1 MTDVQQQ
8 RSASDVPEAAD
19 GADWTVTQDRA
30 PESAPPGGGAG
41 ARAAVSFVRRSW
53 RGLTSMRTALM
64 LLFLLAIAAIPGSL
78 LPQEKLN
85 ADKVTAYLQ
94 AHKTIGPLLDRIGAF
109 NVFASVWFSAI
120 YLLLFV
126 SLVGCL
132 LPRLKGH
139 LIAIKRVPPD
149 APSRLHRL
157 PVSASSLQL
166 AGTPAEAAA
175 RLRTLLKARR
185 YRTVVRSKPDGS
197 VTVSAE
203 KGYIKETGNLLFH
216 FALLALLIGVAY
228 GSWFGWHGG
237 RLLVAGNGGFCN
249 VVTQLDDLSLGA
261 RVNGGDLEPF
271 CLTLN
276 SFHSSYLSD
285 GQPVQYA
292 ADVSYTVGRGDG
304 PTKAD
309 TLSVNHPLRLP
320 GANVYLVGHG
330 YAPVV
335 KYTDRYG
342 HSITEVAPFLPQD
355 PNFTSTGAIAFPD
368 VNINPT
374 THSNVDPKTFV
385 KQQVGFQ
392 GFYYPTAPSGTAA
405 DVSASV
411 FPAEKNPL
419 LVLVAYRGDLGLDG
433 GIPHSVYS
441 LDQSQID
448 SGALKAVDA
457 NDPLR
462 LHPGQTAKLD
472 DGSSVEFVG
481 TQQFATL
488 DMRYDPGQ
496 KFVLGGAIALFIGL
510 LFSLTGRRRRIWF
523 RVLPDP
529 SGDGRTLS
537 VASAGGLARAEYAS
551 FPVEFDG
558 IIDAARSPE
567 DGSKGVRSG

>member
-1 MTDVQQQ
+1 M
-8 RSASDVPEAAD
+8 
-19 GADWTVTQDRA
+19 
-30 PESAPPGGGAG
+30 
-41 ARAAVSFVRRSW
+41 
-53 RGLTSMRTALM
+53 
-64 LLFLLAIAAIPGSL
+64 
-78 LPQEKLN
+78 
-85 ADKVTAYLQ
+85 
-94 AHKTIGPLLDRIGAF
+94 
-109 NVFASVWFSAI
+109 
-120 YLLLFV
+120 
-126 SLVGCL
+126 
-132 LPRLKGH
+132 
-139 LIAIKRVPPD
+139 AIKRVPPD
-149 APSRLHRL
+149 APSRLYRL
-157 PVSASSLQL
+157 PVSASSLKL
-166 AGTPAEAAA
+166 AGPPAEAAD

-185 YRTVVRSKPDGS
+185 YRTAVRSHTDGS

-216 FALLALLIGVAY
+216 FALVALLIGVAY

-237 RLLVAGNGGFCN
+237 RLLVSGNDGFCN

-261 RVNGGDLEPF
+261 RVNSGDLEPF

-276 SFHSSYLSD
+276 RFHASYLSD
-285 GQPVQYA
+285 GQPVAYS
-292 ADVSYTVGRGDG
+292 ADVSYTLGRGDG
-304 PTKAD
+304 PAKVD
-309 TLSVNHPLRLP
+309 DLSVNHPLRLP

-335 KYTDRYG
+335 KYTDKYG
-342 HSITEVAPFLPQD
+342 HSITETAPFLPQD

-368 VNINPT
+368 VNVNPT

-392 GFYYPTAPSGTAA
+392 GFYYPTAPSA
-405 DVSASV
+405 DAGDLSASV
-411 FPAEKNPL
+411 YPAEHNPL

-433 GIPHSVYS
+433 GVPQSVYS

-448 SGALKAVDA
+448 SGALKALDA

-462 LHPGQTAKLD
+462 LHPGQTAKLA

-488 DMRYDPGQ
+488 DMRHDPGQ
-496 KFVLGGAIALFIGL
+496 KLVLGGAIALVIGL

-529 SGDGRTLS
+529 TGDGRTLS

-558 IIDAARSPE
+558 IVDAARTSE
-567 DGSKGVRSG
+567 DGPKGVRSG